1 MPYERSDTKSI
12 LAVLGGTIVTWYLNN
27 ELIVGGYDMNSVLA
41 SGIVGLIG
49 GLILKRYAGQIFCG
63 SFAGMSS
70 SLVIENIYYSV
81 LFGLVAG
88 IIYVIWKDYLNGHG
102 GKFGT
107 TAFMSVCFCLII
119 LSLGGKDYS
128 GISAA
133 SSAAITAKW
142 FILVLITAV
151 VLTPATWF
159 VRREFFQRFL
169 TDKCADAVLGSALIG
184 IIIGAVF
191 PEISANYGL
200 TLALVGYSASFAGMT
215 AVPGVFQDYKH
226 FASCGVFVAI
236 LFTVAMD
243 MVPGG
248 GGKLG
253 TIGFTSVLLTK
264 YILEHYRERRK
275 ELCPA

>member
-1 MPYERSDTKSI
+1 MPYERSDILSV

-27 ELIVGGYDMNSVLA
+27 ELIISGYDMNAVLA
-41 SGIVGLIG
+41 SGIVGLLG
-49 GLILKRYAGQIFCG
+49 GLIFKKYAGQIFCG

-70 SLVIENIYYSV
+70 SLVIENVYYSI
-81 LFGLVAG
+81 LFGIVAG
-88 IIYVIWKDYLNGHG
+88 LIYVAWKDYLNGHG

-107 TAFMSVCFCLII
+107 TAFMSVCFCLLLLGI
-119 LSLGGKDYS
+119 GGKDYS
-128 GISAA
+128 GVKAA
-133 SSAAITAKW
+133 SSAAITMEW
-142 FILVLITAV
+142 FVLVLIAAV
-151 VLTPATWF
+151 VFTPLTWF
-159 VRREFFQRFL
+159 VRRELFQRLL
-169 TDKCADAVLGSALIG
+169 TDKCADAVLGSALVG
-184 IIIGAVF
+184 IVIGALL
-191 PEISANYGL
+191 PEVSATYGL

-236 LFTVAMD
+236 LFTVTAD

-253 TIGFTSVLLTK
+253 TIGFTSVIITK